1 MNARTLT
8 AAAPATTT
16 INDVRPLLSR
26 TTRYVVPTATLAAYI
41 GSMLVREQ
49 FKHFDN
55 ETIEWS
61 MAMFDVRPVAGEEAP
76 KSIHDFAEQ
85 VADELQKHFGAD
97 DVLELKA
104 VIKIVHNSLLRV
116 YGRQL
121 RITGWL
127 PGHRVAE
134 GRRVLELSGQPCP
147 SCTVNPTGYAVG
159 DRRNMARC
167 LNSEDCGWHA

>member
-8 AAAPATTT
+8 AAAPAT
-16 INDVRPLLSR
+16 IKDVQPLL
-26 TTRYVVPTATLAAYI
+26 TRGTWYVAQTATLAGYI
-41 GSMLVREQ
+41 GSLLVREQ

-61 MAMFDVRPVAGEEAP
+61 MAMFNVTPVAGGPAP

-85 VADELQKHFGAD
+85 VAADLEKHFGED

-104 VIKIVHNSLLRV
+104 VIKIVHDSLLRV
-116 YGRQL
+116 YGHQL
-121 RITGWL
+121 RVTGWL
-127 PGHRVAE
+127 PGYRVAE

-147 SCTVNPTGYAVG
+147 ECTVNPTGYVVG
-159 DRRNMARC
+159 DRRNIARC